1 MVNLHLSIDCRPKLF
16 DQTVVPILLY
26 GCEVYGFENI
36 YSIEKIHLDFLKS
49 ILKLKKSTPNV
60 MVYDEFGRYP
70 LEVMIKTRMIKFWCK
85 LLSGNKYKN
94 SMHNV

>member
-1 MVNLHLSIDCRPKLF
+1 MYLLRRRIVNLHLPIDCQLKLF

-36 YSIEKIHLDFLKS
+36 YSKEKNHLDFLKS
-49 ILKLKKSTPNV
+49 ILKLKKSTPNM

-70 LEVMIKTRMIKFWCK
+70 VEVSNDFRKKIQ
-85 LLSGNKYKN
+85 KY
-94 SMHNV
+94 HA